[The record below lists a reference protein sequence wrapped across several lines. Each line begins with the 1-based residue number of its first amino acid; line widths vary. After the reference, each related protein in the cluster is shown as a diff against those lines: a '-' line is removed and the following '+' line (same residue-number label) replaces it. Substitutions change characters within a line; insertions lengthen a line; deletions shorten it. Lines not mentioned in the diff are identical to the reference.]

1 MKTSLCACFH
11 MVSPLG
17 PACVSNASAHYWS
30 CDGCMA

>member
-1 MKTSLCACFH
+1 